1 MKTKRKITRRDILVW
16 ASEAKLDL
24 PDHWE
29 QIRHNLPQRH
39 QAGTPVTSSALP
51 AKPFPRQRR
60 ILIAAACLSVLAL
73 LGGLLL
79 SGQFEQWSW
88 FKQNPGDNIT
98 PATGDSTGMTA
109 SGASNTTASTHSDE
123 QLSFSDQANAQF
135 SLMEQA
141 RIPDQYP
148 YYAGCFIEDLSV
160 FVIHVTCQPDE
171 FIAEFTDLL
180 DFSII
185 EVRQVKYTL
194 RELESAYAPL
204 YQEFSRSDKLA
215 NIGVV
220 GMAVFEQDNAIRIV
234 VRAVNNKVRQAV
246 ADLVPDP
253 GMIVFEVGGELV
265 P

>member
-1 MKTKRKITRRDILVW
+1 LKTKRKITRRDILVW

-29 QIRHNLPQRH
+29 SIRQNLPH
-39 QAGTPVTSSALP
+39 QQAETADNNSILTGKPLLSS
-51 AKPFPRQRR
+51 KR
-60 ILIAAACLSVLAL
+60 ILVAAACLAVLAL

-98 PATGDSTGMTA
+98 PATGDSTGTTA
-109 SGASNTTASTHSDE
+109 SGATKTTASTHSDE
-123 QLSFSDQANAQF
+123 QQAFSDQANAQF
-135 SLMEQA
+135 ALMEQA
-141 RIPDQYP
+141 HIPDQYP
-148 YYAGCFIEDLSV
+148 FYAGCFIEDLSV
-160 FVIHVTCQPDE
+160 FVIHVTCEPDVFITE
-171 FIAEFTDLL
+171 FADLL

-194 RELESAYAPL
+194 KELESAYAPL
-204 YQEFSRSDKLA
+204 YQEFSGSDRLA

-234 VRAVNNKVRQAV
+234 VKAVNNKVRQAV